1 MNNTKDNRKVMSQL
15 KENNTGAGSLLANE
29 SIKARE
35 VQLITEQGENVGIVS
50 RNDALEQARRVG
62 LDLVML
68 SESGGQGVPVVK
80 IMDYGK
86 ELYNRKKKQ
95 AESKK
100 SQKTIQIKEVKIRP
114 KIGENDY
121 MTKMKQAIA
130 FLKEGKRVKFTLM
143 FRGREMV
150 TRNERGEAIFSR
162 IHETL
167 DKEGL
172 LSQLVQEKEMKAGP
186 TWSKIFYTK
195 KA

>member
-1 MNNTKDNRKVMSQL
+1 MKDNRKVNDQL
-15 KENNTGAGSLLANE
+15 KEKNPGASGLLANE

-35 VQLITEQGENVGIVS
+35 VQLITDSGENIGIVS
-50 RNDALEQARRVG
+50 RNEALEQARRVG

-68 SESGGQGVPVVK
+68 SEKGGQGVPVVK

-100 SQKTIQIKEVKIRP
+100 SQKTIQIKEIKIRP

-150 TRNERGEAIFSR
+150 TRHERGEAIFGK
-162 IHETL
+162 INQTL
-167 DKEGL
+167 EQEGL
-172 LSQLVQEKEMKAGP
+172 LSQLVEEKEMKAGP
-186 TWSKIFYTK
+186 AWSKIFYTK